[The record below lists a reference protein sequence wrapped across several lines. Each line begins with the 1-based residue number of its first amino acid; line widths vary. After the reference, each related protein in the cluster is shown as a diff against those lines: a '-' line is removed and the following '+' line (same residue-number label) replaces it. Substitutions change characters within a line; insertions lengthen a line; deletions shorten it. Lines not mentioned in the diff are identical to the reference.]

1 MGKKVKAVDVSGH
14 ASDSR
19 STGDAPTLD
28 ILEALPRTDE
38 CAQALRDQV
47 DANWQLY
54 QRNLMLE
61 HQVKQ
66 LEAENMELR
75 SGIHP
80 MPQPSRVVVPTV
92 RMPRFKL
99 PGLGEILSGRLS
111 PMFVA
116 ICIAIGLGIGLVIK
130 VFFG

>member
-1 MGKKVKAVDVSGH
+1 MGKRIKTGKN
-14 ASDSR
+14 ASDSH
-19 STGDAPTLD
+19 SIGDAPTLN

-47 DANWQLY
+47 EANWQLY

-80 MPQPSRVVVPTV
+80 TPQPSRVVVPTV

-111 PMFVA
+111 PMFIP
-116 ICIAIGLGIGLVIK
+116 ICVIIGLGIGLVIK